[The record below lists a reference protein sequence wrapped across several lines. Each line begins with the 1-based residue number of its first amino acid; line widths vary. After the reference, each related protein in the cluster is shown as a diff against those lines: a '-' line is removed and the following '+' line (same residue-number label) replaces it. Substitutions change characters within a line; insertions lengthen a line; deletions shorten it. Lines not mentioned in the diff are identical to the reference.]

1 MPDELSLDDPADLA
15 VDETTGEILDDAE
28 DEEVDLAGWVWEAME
43 PPVRRERLAELRTW
57 VHWLVRTYPW
67 THAHVTPCWYEHK
80 DVREHLTAL
89 FVSWVRTYTPGS
101 KRDTAEVE
109 WIDALYRTMP
119 RLSLQECG
127 PQKHTEQRA
136 REFKDTDRVFE
147 VHSKV
152 SDDMTAAAQHPG
164 LHEMIRQGVE
174 Q

>member
-1 MPDELSLDDPADLA
+1 MPDGLPADDPADFL
-15 VDETTGEILDDAE
+15 VDEDTGEILDDAE
-28 DEEVDLAGWVWEAME
+28 DGEADLAGWVWEAME
-43 PPVRRERLAELRTW
+43 PPVRRERLVELRTW

-67 THAHVTPCWYEHK
+67 THSHVTPCWYRHR

-119 RLSLQECG
+119 RLALKECG
-127 PQKHTEQRA
+127 PQQHVEQRP
-136 REFKDTDRVFE
+136 RDFKDTDHGFL
-147 VHSKV
+147 VHSKT
-152 SDDMTAAAQHPG
+152 SDDMTAEARHPAIAE
-164 LHEMIRQGVE
+164 LIRQGVE